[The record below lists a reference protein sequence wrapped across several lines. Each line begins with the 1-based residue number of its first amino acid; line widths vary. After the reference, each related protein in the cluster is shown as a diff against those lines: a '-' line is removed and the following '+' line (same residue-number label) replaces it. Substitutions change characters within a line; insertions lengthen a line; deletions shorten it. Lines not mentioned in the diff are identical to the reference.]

1 MPRNGIGDSMKRS
14 DSYDEKLSQKL
25 KNPAFAQEYLLA
37 LVDTDDED
45 AIEIEDALRLAI
57 SKMGTTD
64 FARLVG
70 DDKANVDKFLK
81 GNRTLKEETLNRYLR
96 PFGLRVKKELEKIV
110 A

>member
-1 MPRNGIGDSMKRS
+1 MRRS
-14 DSYDEKLSQKL
+14 DSYDKNLSRKL

-37 LVDTDDED
+37 LVDADEED
-45 AIEIEDALRLAI
+45 AIEIEDALRLVI

-64 FARLVG
+64 FAKLVD

-96 PFGLRVKKELEKIV
+96 PFGLRIKKELEKIV

>member
-1 MPRNGIGDSMKRS
+1 MRRS
-14 DSYDEKLSQKL
+14 NSYDENLSQKL
-25 KNPAFAQEYLLA
+25 KNLAFAQEYLLA
-37 LVDTDDED
+37 LVDADDKN

-64 FARLVG
+64 FAKLVG

-81 GNRTLKEETLNRYLR
+81 EKRILKEETLNRYLR
-96 PFGLRVKKELEKIV
+96 PFGLRVKKELKKIV